1 MRDIDEQ
8 YLLTLTLRESGGQRQ
23 IYYKDDRVNETT
35 YIEEFLESGGMTLP
49 EDQKAM
55 SAATFGKMAA
65 DVPAGL
71 AKGAIQGTVGIGGDI
86 ESLVYGV
93 REIIKRGAGE
103 SALDAFIKGLE
114 TETILPKT
122 EEVKKWLDTNVGP
135 LVPAGET
142 DEARKKAAGV
152 SEFVGELGGA
162 GKTVTTAA
170 KAVGRSKKAL
180 TGAAA
185 TVAPAAKEKGEK

>member
-1 MRDIDEQ
+1 MKDIDEQ
-8 YLLTLTLRESGGQRQ
+8 YLLTLTLRDAGGQRQ
-23 IYYKDDRVNETT
+23 VYYKDNRVNETA
-35 YIEEFLESGGMTLP
+35 YVEEFLESGGMTLP
-49 EDQKAM
+49 SDQKTM
-55 SAATFGKMAA
+55 SASTFGKMAA

-114 TETILPKT
+114 SETILPKT
-122 EEVKKWLDTNVGP
+122 EEVKKWLDTNIGT
-135 LVPAGET
+135 LIPAGET
-142 DEARKKAAGV
+142 DEARKEGAKV

-162 GKTVTTAA
+162 GKTVTAA
-170 KAVGRSKKAL
+170 TKAVARSKKAL

-185 TVAPAAKEKGEK
+185 AVAPAAKEKGEK

>member
-1 MRDIDEQ
+1 MKDIDEQ
-8 YLLTLTLRESGGQRQ
+8 YLLTLTLRDAGGQRQ
-23 IYYKDDRVNETT
+23 VYYKDNRVNETA
-35 YIEEFLESGGMTLP
+35 YVEEFLESGGMTLP
-49 EDQKAM
+49 ADQKTM
-55 SAATFGKMAA
+55 SASTFGKMAA

-114 TETILPKT
+114 SETILPKT
-122 EEVKKWLDTNVGP
+122 EEVKKWLDTNIGP
-135 LVPAGET
+135 LIPASET
-142 DEARKKAAGV
+142 DEARKEGAKV

-162 GKTVTTAA
+162 GKTVTAA
-170 KAVGRSKKAL
+170 TKAVARSKKAL

-185 TVAPAAKEKGEK
+185 AVAPAAKEKGEK

>member
-71 AKGAIQGTVGIGGDI
+71 AKGAIQGTVGIAGDI

>member
-1 MRDIDEQ
+1 MKDIDEQ
-8 YLLTLTLRESGGQRQ
+8 YLLTLTLREAGGQRQ

-49 EDQKAM
+49 EDQKPM

-162 GKTVTTAA
+162 GKTVVAA
-170 KAVGRSKKAL
+170 TKAVGRSKKAL

-185 TVAPAAKEKGEK
+185 AVAPAAKEKGEK

>member
-8 YLLTLTLRESGGQRQ
+8 YLLTLTLREAGGQRQ
-23 IYYKDDRVNETT
+23 IYYKDDRVNETA

-49 EDQKAM
+49 EDQKPM
-55 SAATFGKMAA
+55 SVETFGKMAA

-114 TETILPKT
+114 SETILPKT
-122 EEVKKWLDTNVGP
+122 EEVKEWLDANIGP

-162 GKTVTTAA
+162 GKTVVAA
-170 KAVGRSKKAL
+170 TKAVGRSKKAL